1 MKNIKNTTQEERDA
15 RFEELKKQR
24 RNIVAEYIRIKRQLL
39 EIDME
44 LNQIENANN
53 GHFIEIKGGMKNG

>member
-24 RNIVAEYIRIKRQLL
+24 RKVVAEYIKIKRQLL

-53 GHFIEIKGGMKNG
+53 GHFIEIKGE

>member
-1 MKNIKNTTQEERDA
+1 MKNIKNTTQAERDT

-24 RNIVAEYIRIKRQLL
+24 RVLVAEYIKIKRHLL
-39 EIDME
+39 TIDME

-53 GHFIEIKGGMKNG
+53 GHFFEYEE

>member
-24 RNIVAEYIRIKRQLL
+24 RNIVAEYIRIKRQLF

-44 LNQIENANN
+44 MNQIENANN
-53 GHFIEIKGGMKNG
+53 GHFIEIKGE

>member
-1 MKNIKNTTQEERDA
+1 MKNIKNTTKKERDI

-24 RNIVAEYIRIKRQLL
+24 RTLVAEYIKIKRHLL
-39 EIDME
+39 TIDME

-53 GHFIEIKGGMKNG
+53 GHFIEIKGE

>member
-53 GHFIEIKGGMKNG
+53 GHFIEIKEG

>member
-1 MKNIKNTTQEERDA
+1 MKDIKNTTQAERNA

-53 GHFIEIKGGMKNG
+53 GHFIEIKGE

>member
-1 MKNIKNTTQEERDA
+1 MKNIKNTTQEERNV

-24 RNIVAEYIRIKRQLL
+24 RKVVAEYIRIKRQLL

-53 GHFIEIKGGMKNG
+53 GHFIEIKGE

>member
-1 MKNIKNTTQEERDA
+1 MKNIKNTTQTERDA

-53 GHFIEIKGGMKNG
+53 GHFIEIKGE

>member
-1 MKNIKNTTQEERDA
+1 MKNIKNTTQEERNT

-24 RNIVAEYIRIKRQLL
+24 RKVVAEYIRIKHQLL

-53 GHFIEIKGGMKNG
+53 GHFIEIKGE

>member
-1 MKNIKNTTQEERDA
+1 MKNIKNTTQEERNA

-24 RNIVAEYIRIKRQLL
+24 RNIVAEYIKIKRQLL

-53 GHFIEIKGGMKNG
+53 GHFIEIKGE

>member
-1 MKNIKNTTQEERDA
+1 MKNIKNTTQAERDT

-24 RNIVAEYIRIKRQLL
+24 RKVVAESIKIKHQLL

-53 GHFIEIKGGMKNG
+53 GHFIEIKGE

>member
-15 RFEELKKQR
+15 RFEELKRQR
-24 RNIVAEYIRIKRQLL
+24 RKVVAEYIKIKRQLL

-53 GHFIEIKGGMKNG
+53 GHFIEIKGE

>member
-1 MKNIKNTTQEERDA
+1 MKDIKNTTQAERNA

-24 RNIVAEYIRIKRQLL
+24 RNIVAEYIRIKRQLF

-53 GHFIEIKGGMKNG
+53 GHFIEIKGE

>member
-53 GHFIEIKGGMKNG
+53 GHFIEIKGE

>member
-53 GHFIEIKGGMKNG
+53 GHFFEYEE

>member
-1 MKNIKNTTQEERDA
+1 MKNIKNTTQEERNA

-53 GHFIEIKGGMKNG
+53 GHFIEIKGE

>member
-1 MKNIKNTTQEERDA
+1 MKNIKNTTKEERDI

-24 RNIVAEYIRIKRQLL
+24 RKVVAQYIKFKRQLL
-39 EIDME
+39 TIDME

-53 GHFIEIKGGMKNG
+53 GHFIEIKGE

>member
-1 MKNIKNTTQEERDA
+1 MKNIKNTTQVERNA

-24 RNIVAEYIRIKRQLL
+24 RKVVAEYIRIKRQLL

-53 GHFIEIKGGMKNG
+53 GHFIEIKGE